1 MPLICSLGRVV
12 KRSNKMPHTHTG
24 ASDVIRSHSAE
35 VDRGAALDEDA
46 NAYYYYDST
55 GHTLWEDLVQ
65 TEEHLLQKRR

>member
-1 MPLICSLGRVV
+1 MLLGKGGVF
-12 KRSNKMPHTHTG
+12 SNEVIKCLTHTG

-35 VDRGAALDEDA
+35 VDRGDALDEDA

-55 GHTLWEDLVQ
+55 GHTQWEDLVQ

>member
-1 MPLICSLGRVV
+1 VPLIGSLGRVV

-24 ASDVIRSHSAE
+24 ASDVIRSQSAE

-46 NAYYYYDST
+46 YYYYNST
-55 GHTLWEDLVQ
+55 GHTQWEDLVQ